1 MRALCMCLV
10 LLLSSCASVDQW
22 AKATFTPSPYEG
34 IYSMDENGFPIPI
47 MVPYT
52 GINFDHEF
60 EEPQVK
66 DAQYYNR
73 DFQQR
78 RKAFKNNTLYNNK
91 ELTGL

>member
-22 AKATFTPSPYEG
+22 AKAAFTPSPYEG

-60 EEPQVK
+60 EEPRPCQCHSRHGEIIGL
-66 DAQYYNR
+66 D
-73 DFQQR
+73 DLR
-78 RKAFKNNTLYNNK
+78 RSVTTSCQLRSH
-91 ELTGL
+91 